1 MTMKKLYLSLITI
14 IILLS
19 GCSST
24 LVDIEQVTPVRVVEL
39 QAEDYT
45 QYLKYIGIISS
56 DDLIKYSFKTGGT
69 LASLNYRVG
78 EKVQSGD
85 VLATLDK
92 RDTQVAVSVAKSQM
106 DAAKAQYDKALTG
119 ATAEEK
125 RAAELNYKKASD
137 AYAFALDNLQKLEV
151 LYEAGALS
159 KSQLDSTKLEVDL
172 LESDLAQAEQMHNQ
186 AMQGARQEDI
196 ASAMANY
203 EQAKT
208 NYEYQLRALSETE
221 LRSTI
226 DGYVATITFEPG
238 EIIGAGYPIVVV
250 RSESQVAN
258 FGIAQRDI
266 KTVDI
271 GISAHVEVLDEI
283 IDGTLV
289 SIDEMPDETTGTYQA
304 KVLLGD
310 GSFRLGLIADVNLVI
325 GESSGIWVPLD
336 SIMFSGDSYVLIAE
350 SEKAVRKN
358 VTVIETRNTKA
369 MVEGL
374 SEGDLLIIAN
384 SNLIK
389 PGDKIEI
396 VES

>member
-1 MTMKKLYLSLITI
+1 MKKLYLSLITI